1 MGKGF
6 DPKREHMTAEDDTTA
21 QPDHATDRLSTT
33 TLIVFGSLS
42 MPISLLAIGMFMFV
56 PRVYSSLGG
65 ISMGD
70 AGIIILVTRL
80 WDFVTDPLIG
90 WLSDKTRSRF
100 GRRIPWMVI
109 AWAPLT
115 FAVYKLFLPPPD
127 AGALYLGVW
136 SFVLFA
142 AGTAL
147 FIPYTAMGAELS
159 PVYHQRSRIF
169 LYRHL
174 FAVVGTLGAALLFVV
189 ANQSGTAF
197 FPERDALELIALV
210 GLILLPIPIIAT
222 ALLVRERPVP
232 RLRADGRTNWRSGIR
247 LMASNKPYL
256 RILASYFVNGL
267 ANAFPVTL
275 LFFYVKQ
282 VLESPEW
289 TAIYLAVYFVAA
301 IVGTP
306 IWMFVSHRLGKHMAW
321 RCALVL
327 AILAFAVVPFL
338 GSGDVV
344 PFLIVATV
352 AGITLGADLAMP
364 ASMLADVVDQD
375 VLETGKQRT
384 GIFYAVWAMA
394 AKAAAALVVGISLKL
409 LDVVGFVP
417 DMYNGGDAL
426 LVLAI
431 LFGVCP
437 IIFKLMA
444 LALVWRYPLT
454 AERQARMRAEIVER
468 QST

>member
-1 MGKGF
+1 
-6 DPKREHMTAEDDTTA
+6 MTAEDDTIA
-21 QPDHATDRLSTT
+21 QPDHATDRLNLT
-33 TLIVFGSLS
+33 TLIVFGSIS

-70 AGIIILVTRL
+70 AGIIILLTRL

-100 GRRIPWMVI
+100 GRRIPWMVL

-136 SFVLFA
+136 SFVLFSS
-142 AGTAL
+142 GTAL
-147 FIPYTAMGAELS
+147 FMPYTAMGAELS
-159 PVYHQRSRIF
+159 TVYHQRSRIF

-197 FPERDALELIALV
+197 FPERDALELIAIV
-210 GLILLPIPIIAT
+210 GLLLLPVPIIAT
-222 ALLVRERPVP
+222 ALLVRERPVLI
-232 RLRADGRTNWRSGIR
+232 RHVAADTDWRSGIR
-247 LMASNKPYL
+247 LMLSNKPYL
-256 RILASYFVNGL
+256 RILACYFVNGI

-282 VLESPEW
+282 VIERPDW

-306 IWMFVSHRLGKHMAW
+306 IWMFVANRLGKHVAW
-321 RCALVL
+321 RYALIL
-327 AILAFAVVPFL
+327 AILAFSIVPFL
-338 GSGDVV
+338 GSGDVI
-344 PFLIVATV
+344 PFLFVAMV

-375 VLETGKQRT
+375 VLETGKRRT

-417 DMYNGGDAL
+417 DMYNGDRAL
-426 LVLAI
+426 LVLAF
-431 LFGVCP
+431 LFSVCP
-437 IIFKLMA
+437 IIFKI
-444 LALVWRYPLT
+444 LALGIVWRYPLT
-454 AERQARMRAEIVER
+454 ADCQAQLRAEILER
-468 QST
+468 QSA

>member
-1 MGKGF
+1 
-6 DPKREHMTAEDDTTA
+6 MTAEDDTTA
-21 QPDHATDRLSTT
+21 QPDHATDRLSVT
-33 TLIVFGSLS
+33 TLIVFGSIS

-100 GRRIPWMVI
+100 GRRIPWMVL

-115 FAVYKLFLPPPD
+115 FAAYKLFLPPPD

-136 SFVLFA
+136 SFVLFT

-147 FIPYTAMGAELS
+147 FMPYTAMGAELS
-159 PVYHQRSRIF
+159 PAYHQRSRIF

-174 FAVVGTLGAALLFVV
+174 FAVVGTLAAALLFVV

-210 GLILLPIPIIAT
+210 GLLILPVPIIAT
-222 ALLVRERPVP
+222 VLFVRERPVP
-232 RLRADGRTNWRSGIR
+232 VLRRDAEGNWRAGVR
-247 LMASNKPYL
+247 LMLANKPYL
-256 RILASYFVNGL
+256 RILACYFANGL

-282 VLESPEW
+282 VIERPDW

-301 IVGTP
+301 IIGTP
-306 IWMFVSHRLGKHMAW
+306 IWMFVAHRLGKHVAW
-321 RCALVL
+321 RYALIL
-327 AILAFAVVPFL
+327 AIVAYASVPFL
-338 GSGDVV
+338 GSGDAIA
-344 PFLIVATV
+344 FLFVTLV
-352 AGITLGADLAMP
+352 AGLTLGADLAMP

-417 DMYNGGDAL
+417 DMYNGDDAL

-437 IIFKLMA
+437 IVFKILA
-444 LALVWRYPLT
+444 LAVVWRYPLT
-454 AERQARMRAEIVER
+454 AARQAQLRAEIQER
-468 QST
+468 QSA

>member
-1 MGKGF
+1 
-6 DPKREHMTAEDDTTA
+6 MTAEDDTTA
-21 QPDHATDRLSTT
+21 LPDHATDRLSLT
-33 TLIVFGSLS
+33 TLIVFGSIS
-42 MPISLLAIGMFMFV
+42 MPVSLLAIGMFMFV

-100 GRRIPWMVI
+100 GRRIPWMVL
-109 AWAPLT
+109 AWVPLT
-115 FAVYKLFLPPPD
+115 LAAYKLFLPPSD

-136 SFVLFA
+136 SFVLFSS
-142 AGTAL
+142 GTAL
-147 FIPYTAMGAELS
+147 FMPYTAMGAELS
-159 PVYHQRSRIF
+159 TVYHQRSRIF

-174 FAVVGTLGAALLFVV
+174 FAVVGTLAAALLFVV

-197 FPERDALELIALV
+197 FPERDALELIAFV
-210 GLILLPIPIIAT
+210 GLLLLPVPIIAT

-232 RLRADGRTNWRSGIR
+232 APRAGDSTDWRSGIR

-256 RILASYFVNGL
+256 RILACYFVNGI

-282 VLESPEW
+282 VIERPDW

-306 IWMFVSHRLGKHMAW
+306 IWMFVANRQGKHVAW
-321 RCALVL
+321 RYALIL
-327 AILAFAVVPFL
+327 AILAFSIVPFL
-338 GSGDVV
+338 GSGDAI
-344 PFLIVATV
+344 PFLFVAMV

-375 VLETGKQRT
+375 VLETGRQRT

-417 DMYNGGDAL
+417 DMYNGDPAL
-426 LVLAI
+426 LILAI

-437 IIFKLMA
+437 IVFKIVA
-444 LALVWRYPLT
+444 LGIVWRYPLT
-454 AERQARMRAEIVER
+454 AERQAQLRAEILER
-468 QST
+468 QSV

>member
-1 MGKGF
+1 
-6 DPKREHMTAEDDTTA
+6 MTAEADTTA
-21 QPDHATDRLSTT
+21 QPEHASDRLSLT
-33 TLIVFGSLS
+33 TLIVFGSIS
-42 MPISLLAIGMFMFV
+42 MPISLIAIGMFMFV

-65 ISMGD
+65 ITMGD
-70 AGIIILVTRL
+70 AGIIILVTRF

-100 GRRIPWMVI
+100 GRRVPWMVL

-127 AGALYLGVW
+127 ASALYLGVW
-136 SFVLFA
+136 SFVLFSS
-142 AGTAL
+142 GTAL
-147 FIPYTAMGAELS
+147 FMPYTAMGAELS
-159 PVYHQRSRIF
+159 TAYHQRSRVF

-174 FAVVGTLGAALLFVV
+174 FAVVGTLGAALLFIV

-210 GLILLPIPIIAT
+210 GLLILPIPIIAT

-232 RLRADGRTNWRSGIR
+232 ALRVDPDANWRSGIR
-247 LMASNKPYL
+247 MMLANKPYL
-256 RILASYFVNGL
+256 RILACYFVNGL

-282 VLESPEW
+282 IIERPDW

-306 IWMFVSHRLGKHMAW
+306 IWMFAANRLGKHVAW
-321 RCALVL
+321 RYALIL
-327 AILAFAVVPFL
+327 AILAFSSVPFL
-338 GSGDVV
+338 GSGDTI
-344 PFLIVATV
+344 PFLFVTLV
-352 AGITLGADLAMP
+352 AGLTLGADLAMP

-394 AKAAAALVVGISLKL
+394 AKAAAALVVGFSLKL

-417 DMYNGGDAL
+417 DMYNGDDAL

-437 IIFKLMA
+437 ILFKI
-444 LALVWRYPLT
+444 LALSAVWHYPLT
-454 AERQARMRAEIVER
+454 AERQARLRTEILAR
-468 QST
+468 RSA

>member
-1 MGKGF
+1 MGNGF
-6 DPKREHMTAEDDTTA
+6 VPEREHMTA
-21 QPDHATDRLSTT
+21 QPDHATDRLSLT
-33 TLIVFGSLS
+33 TLIVFGSIS

-100 GRRIPWMVI
+100 GRRIPWMVL

-127 AGALYLGVW
+127 ADALYLGVW
-136 SFVLFA
+136 SFVLFSS
-142 AGTAL
+142 GTAL
-147 FIPYTAMGAELS
+147 FMPYTAMGAELS
-159 PVYHQRSRIF
+159 TVYHQRSRVF

-197 FPERDALELIALV
+197 FPERDALELIAIV
-210 GLILLPIPIIAT
+210 GLLLLPVPIIAT
-222 ALLVRERPVP
+222 ALLVRERPIP
-232 RLRADGRTNWRSGIR
+232 TPQPADSGWRPGIR
-247 LMASNKPYL
+247 LMLSNKAYL
-256 RILASYFVNGL
+256 RILLCYFVNGL

-282 VLESPEW
+282 VIERPDW

-306 IWMFVSHRLGKHMAW
+306 IWMSVANRLGKHVAW
-321 RCALVL
+321 RYALIL
-327 AILAFAVVPFL
+327 AIFAFSIVPFL
-338 GSGDVV
+338 GSGDVI
-344 PFLIVATV
+344 PFLFVAMV

-375 VLETGKQRT
+375 VLESGRQRT

-417 DMYNGGDAL
+417 DMYNGDPAL

-437 IIFKLMA
+437 IIFKLAA
-444 LALVWRYPLT
+444 LSVVWGYPLT
-454 AERQARMRAEIVER
+454 AERQAQLRAEIRER
-468 QST
+468 QSA

>member
-1 MGKGF
+1 MGNGF
-6 DPKREHMTAEDDTTA
+6 VPKREHMTA
-21 QPDHATDRLSTT
+21 QQDHATDRLSLT
-33 TLIVFGSLS
+33 TLVVFGSIS

-100 GRRIPWMVI
+100 GRRIPWMVL

-136 SFVLFA
+136 SFVLFSS
-142 AGTAL
+142 GTAL
-147 FIPYTAMGAELS
+147 FMPYTAMGAELS
-159 PVYHQRSRIF
+159 TVYHQRSRVF

-189 ANQSGTAF
+189 ANRSGTAF
-197 FPERDALELIALV
+197 FPERDALELIAFA
-210 GLILLPIPIIAT
+210 GLLLLPVPIFAT
-222 ALLVRERPVP
+222 ALLVRERPVLAP
-232 RLRADGRTNWRSGIR
+232 RPADGGGWRPGIR
-247 LMASNKPYL
+247 LMWSNKPYL
-256 RILASYFVNGL
+256 RILVCYFANGL

-282 VLESPEW
+282 VLERPDW
-289 TAIYLAVYFVAA
+289 TAIFLAVYFVAA

-306 IWMFVSHRLGKHMAW
+306 IWMFVANRMGKHVAW
-321 RCALVL
+321 RHALIL
-327 AILAFAVVPFL
+327 AILAFLIVPFL
-338 GSGDVV
+338 GSGDAI
-344 PFLIVATV
+344 PFLFVATV

-375 VLETGKQRT
+375 VLESGKQRT

-417 DMYNGGDAL
+417 DMYNSDPAL
-426 LVLAI
+426 LVLVI

-437 IIFKLMA
+437 IILKIVA
-444 LALVWRYPLT
+444 LGLIWRYPLT
-454 AERQARMRAEIVER
+454 AERQAQLRAEILHR

>member
-1 MGKGF
+1 
-6 DPKREHMTAEDDTTA
+6 MTAEDDTTA
-21 QPDHATDRLSTT
+21 QPDQGKDRLSLT
-33 TLIVFGSLS
+33 TLIVFGSIS
-42 MPISLLAIGMFMFV
+42 MPVSLLAIGMFMFV

-100 GRRIPWMVI
+100 GRRIPWMVF
-109 AWAPLT
+109 AWAPLS

-136 SFVLFA
+136 SFVLFSS
-142 AGTAL
+142 GTAL
-147 FIPYTAMGAELS
+147 FMPYTAMGAELS
-159 PVYHQRSRIF
+159 TVYHQRSRIF

-174 FAVVGTLGAALLFVV
+174 FAVVGTLGAALLFIV

-210 GLILLPIPIIAT
+210 GLLILPIPIIAT
-222 ALLVRERPVP
+222 ALFVRERPVP
-232 RLRADGRTNWRSGIR
+232 APRAGADADWRSGIR
-247 LMASNKPYL
+247 LMLSNKPYL
-256 RILASYFVNGL
+256 RILACYFVNGI

-282 VLESPEW
+282 VIERPDW
-289 TAIYLAVYFVAA
+289 TAIYLAVYFTAA

-306 IWMFVSHRLGKHMAW
+306 IWMFVANRLGKHVAW
-321 RCALVL
+321 RYALIL
-327 AILAFAVVPFL
+327 AILAFSGVPFL
-338 GSGDVV
+338 GSGDTI
-344 PFLIVATV
+344 PFLFVAMV

-409 LDVVGFVP
+409 LDIVGFVP
-417 DMYNGGDAL
+417 DMYNGERAL

-437 IIFKLMA
+437 IVFKI
-444 LALVWRYPLT
+444 LALSAVWRYPLT
-454 AERQARMRAEIVER
+454 AERQAQLRAEILER
-468 QST
+468 QSA